1 MGYDRMSNPAR
12 AFGAPAIA
20 LLLSGLPHA
29 AAAQSLSLNLGPAG
43 QGQSLTLNVVLLI
56 GITTVLAV
64 APGILIVATSFTR
77 LVIVLSL
84 LRTALGLQQSPPNIV
99 IISLALFLTAFIMSP
114 VFEKAY
120 HDALYPLMQGAI
132 TEEQAFDRGIK
143 PFRGFMEA
151 NTRER
156 DLKLFVDL
164 SGWKPPDAEA
174 AAPAPAGKLTRAER
188 DELPLRVL
196 CPAFLIGEISRAFQ
210 IGFLLFLPF
219 LVIDIVV
226 SSVLMGMGMM
236 MLPPV
241 VVSLPFK
248 LIFFVLV
255 NGWELV
261 AGSLVRGFVS

>member
-1 MGYDRMSNPAR
+1 MSNLAR
-12 AFGAPAIA
+12 ATARSAIA
-20 LLLSGLPHA
+20 LLLIFSPSVSAH
-29 AAAQSLSLNLGPAG
+29 AQSLSVNLGPSG
-43 QGQSLTLNVVLLI
+43 SQSLTLNVVMLI
-56 GITTVLAV
+56 GLTTVLAV

-114 VFEKAY
+114 VFDTAWR
-120 HDALYPLMQGAI
+120 DALHPLLNGAI

-143 PFRGFMEA
+143 PFREFMEA

-156 DLKLFVDL
+156 DLQLFLDL
-164 SGWKPPDAEA
+164 SGRKLPQGAA
-174 AAPAPAGKLTRAER
+174 GALAAPVALTPAAKDAI
-188 DELPLRVL
+188 PLRVL
-196 CPAFLIGEISRAFQ
+196 CPAFLIGEISRGFQ

-261 AGSLVRGFVS
+261 AGSLVRSFTS